1 MKGNVAKKILSVI
14 LALAVI
20 AASFTAGFF
29 IRGCS
34 RGRAVSSYEWGIDVI
49 RKNYYF
55 GDEADFA
62 GMSLGSIADRYL
74 DRYSEYYTAEE
85 YQAALKSNSGS
96 KSGFGL
102 SYSFV
107 DGRGVYTA
115 SVVGN
120 SPAYNGG
127 LRAGEWLTSGYIS
140 ENSTV
145 EFKSSADFQKLLS
158 GVPDGGEVNLVSESG
173 KVYTVGRSEY
183 TASYTYLCAGGSR
196 WIFTDAASGGLA
208 LKEVAG
214 EISYLPEG
222 CAYIRLSQFYGSA
235 AEEFFVLA
243 EKFNALNCT
252 SLILDLRSNGGG
264 YVSVMQDIAGAFAD
278 GGQQLAMLSRDKWG
292 REEKYYCKKVSD
304 RSKRISKDT
313 RVYVLANS
321 GTASASEALI
331 GAMIC
336 YGALEY
342 ENVFLSDYSKE
353 YLDWLGSSGQDVKTA
368 STYGKGIMQSTFV
381 NSFTGEAL
389 KLTTAKIFWPDKQTC
404 IHDIGLTV
412 KDNGCTAVAAQWQHT
427 LADEELRSAVEII
440 KTR

>member
-115 SVVGN
+115 SVIGN

-183 TASYTYLCAGGSR
+183 TASYTYLCAG
-196 WIFTDAASGGLA
+196 
-208 LKEVAG
+208 
-214 EISYLPEG
+214 
-222 CAYIRLSQFYGSA
+222 
-235 AEEFFVLA
+235 
-243 EKFNALNCT
+243 
-252 SLILDLRSNGGG
+252 
-264 YVSVMQDIAGAFAD
+264 
-278 GGQQLAMLSRDKWG
+278 
-292 REEKYYCKKVSD
+292 
-304 RSKRISKDT
+304 
-313 RVYVLANS
+313 
-321 GTASASEALI
+321 
-331 GAMIC
+331 
-336 YGALEY
+336 
-342 ENVFLSDYSKE
+342 
-353 YLDWLGSSGQDVKTA
+353 
-368 STYGKGIMQSTFV
+368 
-381 NSFTGEAL
+381 
-389 KLTTAKIFWPDKQTC
+389 
-404 IHDIGLTV
+404 
-412 KDNGCTAVAAQWQHT
+412 
-427 LADEELRSAVEII
+427 
-440 KTR
+440 